1 MDGLGDL
8 SVEDGISN
16 SSSLL
21 ANMLPG
27 LNAIAGMTKELQAA
41 KTKAEETAQEWEK
54 KCRESEEKLEELE
67 KEYEKQASQNWA
79 LDYKVKDQSREIQ
92 ILKLALQNSIPL
104 ADWEHPPPKMRTALE
119 LAQQDRIEELQR
131 EIEKAR
137 QEAEHLEKEKRD

>member
-1 MDGLGDL
+1 MDRSGDQ

-27 LNAIAGMTKELQAA
+27 LNTIEGMTKELQAA
-41 KTKAEETAQEWEK
+41 KTKAEEIAQEWEQ
-54 KCRESEEKLEELE
+54 KCRETEEKLEKLE

-92 ILKLALQNSIPL
+92 ILESALQNSIPL
-104 ADWEHPPPKMRTALE
+104 ADWDTPPPKMRTALE
-119 LAQQDRIEELQR
+119 YTQQDM
-131 EIEKAR
+131 IEKL
-137 QEAEHLEKEKRD
+137 QKEVEAFRRKAERLGKEKCQ